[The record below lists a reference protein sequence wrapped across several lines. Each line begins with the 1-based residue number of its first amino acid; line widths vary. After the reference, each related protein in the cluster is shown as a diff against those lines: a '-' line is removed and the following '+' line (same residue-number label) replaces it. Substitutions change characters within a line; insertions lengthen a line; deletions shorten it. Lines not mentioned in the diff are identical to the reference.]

1 MADVQQQPLPW
12 TRIDAVCID
21 LGGVVYLPDHA
32 RMLAALARLGLAAE
46 PEALDRAH
54 YAGVAATDDFTS
66 DHSVWHAYNLAYA
79 RVHGVPDEHLDD
91 ARAILLEEFERGDV
105 WTREIDGVR
114 EALRALA
121 ALGIRLAVVSNADGT
136 VERQLRD
143 DGIGHVGPVGP
154 GDGVEFAAVLDSRI
168 VGVAKPD
175 PAIFRRALDALGT
188 DPEHTLHIGDTP
200 AADVEGARAAGIH
213 PVLVDPFDHHGDLD
227 CVRVRHL
234 DDLVTLLT
242 TMPPLT

>member
-1 MADVQQQPLPW
+1 MVALPAQAVPW

-32 RMLAALARLGLAAE
+32 RMLAALARLGVAAE

-91 ARAILLEEFERGDV
+91 ARAILLEEFDRGDV

-114 EALRALA
+114 A
-121 ALGIRLAVVSNADGT
+121 ALHALVALGVKLAVVSNADGT
-136 VERQLRD
+136 VEQQLRD
-143 DGIGHVGPVGP
+143 DGIGSVGTEREV
-154 GDGVEFAAVLDSRI
+154 GVEFAIVLDSRV

-175 PAIFRRALDALGT
+175 PAIFRLALDALGT
-188 DPEHTLHIGDTP
+188 APEHTLHVGDTP
-200 AADVEGARAAGIH
+200 AADVDGARAAGIH
-213 PVLVDPFDHHGDLD
+213 PVLIDPFDHHADLD
-227 CVRVRHL
+227 CVRVHHL
-234 DDLVTLLT
+234 DDLVTLLSS
-242 TMPPLT
+242 MPPHA

>member
-1 MADVQQQPLPW
+1 MAGEAEQAIPW

-32 RMLAALARLGLAAE
+32 RMLAALARLGVAAE

-105 WTREIDGVR
+105 WVREIDGVR
-114 EALRALA
+114 KALCALA
-121 ALGIRLAVVSNADGT
+121 DLGVRLAVVSNADGT
-136 VERQLRD
+136 VEQQLRD
-143 DGIGHVGPVGP
+143 DGIGQVGP
-154 GDGVEFAAVLDSRI
+154 GDGVEFAAVLDSRV
-168 VGVAKPD
+168 VGVHKPD
-175 PAIFRRALDALGT
+175 PAIFRLALDALGAA
-188 DPEHTLHIGDTP
+188 PEHTLHIGDTP

-213 PVLVDPFDHHGDLD
+213 PVLVDPFDHHADLD

-234 DDLVTLLT
+234 DDLVTLLSS
-242 TMPPLT
+242 MPPHG

>member
-1 MADVQQQPLPW
+1 MVAALPQPVPW

-32 RMLAALARLGLAAE
+32 RMLAALARLGVAAE

-54 YAGVAATDDFTS
+54 YAGVAATNDFTS

-105 WTREIDGVR
+105 WIREIDGVR
-114 EALRALA
+114 AALRALA
-121 ALGIRLAVVSNADGT
+121 ALGLQLAVVSNADGT
-136 VERQLRD
+136 VEQQLRD
-143 DGIGHVGPVGP
+143 DGIGQVGP
-154 GDGVEFAAVLDSRI
+154 GDGVEFAVVLDSRV

-175 PAIFRRALDALGT
+175 PAIFRLALDAMGVA
-188 DPEHTLHIGDTP
+188 PEHTLHIGDTP

-234 DDLVTLLT
+234 DDLVALLSS
-242 TMPPLT
+242 MRGHV